1 MKRIVAATLLTLS
14 TAPAYL
20 MIALPAS
27 ASEKVTVCNPVS
39 TTNIIRNP
47 ADHSGAYEDGYSEG
61 RRSASKGEAYQP
73 RTVGGEFGRGFED
86 GYFGNRFTGQEY
98 AVRDRVEHYT
108 TQQCDTFYT
117 DNPNPTPVVRPFYTG
132 NPNPNSE
139 VRRQNRELRRQN
151 REGSCVVKTGKLRI
165 SPACRHTAFLKYSR
179 ASGDRSSTRGRQNPS
194 RTSSRFANESLYI

>member
-20 MIALPAS
+20 MITLPAS

-117 DNPNPTPVVRPFYTG
+117 DNPNPTPVVRPVYTGNPNFNPVVRPVHTG

-151 REGSCVVKTGKLRI
+151 RELR
-165 SPACRHTAFLKYSR
+165 
-179 ASGDRSSTRGRQNPS
+179 RQNREAQNLP
-194 RTSSRFANESLYI
+194 NL